1 MYATIPNKTTPATAI
16 PRICHHDKFAGKR
29 ESSDSAD
36 DVAAAEAA
44 GLPRGSVRVGTA
56 AGAAPLV
63 IVGVMVV
70 VICSCRRVSAAAG
83 VTGPGGVSGYAI
95 STDLRSVD

>member
-1 MYATIPNKTTPATAI
+1 LFRREMMMYATIPNRTTPATAI

-56 AGAAPLV
+56 AGLAPLV
-63 IVGVMVV
+63 MVGVMVV
-70 VICSCRRVSAAAG
+70 VICSCRRVISAAEVMDPG
-83 VTGPGGVSGYAI
+83 VI
-95 STDLRSVD
+95 S